1 MVLTEDSKTL
11 LKYIKKKVKKTTNF
25 KEYRELF
32 EEFKKVCFSVK
43 VHKIDNKNKENV
55 TVSSPFISD
64 DISES
69 LKKLKKH
76 KYVYFS
82 TNDSHIHLNI
92 YYYKDEKLRVF
103 LNKIIEAICFLFNLS
118 EHNVKECTI
127 NYYLVDNKKE
137 LQNKNYL
144 IEHLTQKEVNS
155 GSCSPGVINIW
166 RKEEVLKVTIHEI
179 IHLLDYDLKN
189 IDTIVIEYYKKKY
202 SVSSSNMNIYEAY
215 TEIWAN
221 LINIYLIIKN
231 QEQAKTLFAKYI
243 EYEKFFVNYQACK
256 IFYITGLTKQ
266 NIDID
271 RETNIL
277 PYYIIRNELFSNLK
291 KFLNYCKKNNIN
303 YIKLQDNLN
312 NYFLSTKNCESNDRL
327 FKTKKDKDSF
337 LYKTTRMSSIEL
349 ELFSLPELHPPY

>member
-1 MVLTEDSKTL
+1 MVLTEDSYTL
-11 LKYIKKKVKKTTNF
+11 LKYIKQKVKKTVNF

-32 EEFKKVCFSVK
+32 DVFKKVCFSVK
-43 VHKIDNKNKENV
+43 VHKIENTNKENI

-69 LKKLKKH
+69 LKQLRKH
-76 KYVYFS
+76 KYVTFV
-82 TNDSHIHLNI
+82 TNNSHIHLNI
-92 YYYKDEKLRVF
+92 YYKNEDLKFF

-118 EHNVKECTI
+118 EHNVEECTI

-144 IEHLTQKEVNS
+144 LEHLTKKEVNS
-155 GSCSPGVINIW
+155 GSCSPGLINIW

-202 SVSSSNMNIYEAY
+202 LVSSSNMNIYEAY

-231 QEQAKTLFAKYI
+231 QKQAKTLFAKYI

-256 IFYITGLTKQ
+256 IFYITGLTKK

-291 KFLNYCKKNNIN
+291 DFLNYCKKNNIN
-303 YIKLQDNLN
+303 YIKLQKNLN
-312 NYFLSTKNCESNDRL
+312 NYFFSTNKCKSNDRL
-327 FKTKKDKDSF
+327 FKTKKNRNSL

-349 ELFSLPELHPPY
+349 DLFSSPE